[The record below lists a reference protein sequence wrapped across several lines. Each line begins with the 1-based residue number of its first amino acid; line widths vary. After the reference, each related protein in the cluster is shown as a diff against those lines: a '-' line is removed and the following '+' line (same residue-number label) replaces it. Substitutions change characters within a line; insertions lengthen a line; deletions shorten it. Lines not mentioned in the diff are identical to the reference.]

1 MKVIIGI
8 LIGIS
13 LMFAFQKIM
22 NDKDRPTFENSI
34 AYAEQSLPEQIPAD
48 FLVFYTQF
56 HSDSLY
62 QMKHINFP
70 LEGLPAYADST
81 ILAQG
86 NFRWEKEGW
95 EMHKNLDARKEEF
108 AKNLVVVNDGLIF
121 EFIPTG
127 GEKKLW
133 IERRFMKTNRE
144 WRMIYYSGLN
154 FRNIKLNDEF

>member
-1 MKVIIGI
+1 MKIIIGI

-22 NDKDRPTFENSI
+22 NDKDPATEQVQTPNAPGNSV
-34 AYAEQSLPEQIPAD
+34 AEIPAD

-56 HSDSLY
+56 HSDSSF
-62 QMKHINFP
+62 QMSHIDFP
-70 LEGLPAYADST
+70 LEGLPEYADST
-81 ILAQG
+81 ILAEG
-86 NFRWEKEGW
+86 NFKWQEENW
-95 EMHKNLDARKEEF
+95 EMHKNLDARKEDF
-108 AKNLVVVNDGLIF
+108 AKNLRVVSDGLIF

-133 IERRFMKTNRE
+133 IERRFLKSNGD

-154 FRNIKLNDEF
+154 YRQ

>member
-22 NDKDRPTFENSI
+22 NDKERPVEQVENVDTIGNS
-34 AYAEQSLPEQIPAD
+34 SEQIPAD

-56 HSDSLY
+56 HSDSSY
-62 QMKHINFP
+62 QMAHINFP
-70 LEGLPAYADST
+70 LEGLPEYADST

-86 NFRWEKEGW
+86 NFKWEKEGW
-95 EMHKNLDARKEEF
+95 NMHKNLDARKEEF
-108 AKNLVVVNDGLIF
+108 AKNLRVVSDGLIF
-121 EFIPTG
+121 ELIPTG

-133 IERRFMKTNRE
+133 IERRFMKTNGE

-154 FRNIKLNDEF
+154 FRK

>member
-1 MKVIIGI
+1 MKIIIGI

-13 LMFAFQKIM
+13 MMFAFQKIM
-22 NDKDRPTFENSI
+22 SEKDRSVDRIENIDTKANST
-34 AYAEQSLPEQIPAD
+34 EQIPAD

-56 HSDSLY
+56 HSDSIF
-62 QMKHINFP
+62 QITHIDFP
-70 LEGLPAYADST
+70 FEGLPEYADST

-86 NFRWEKEGW
+86 NFTWQKEDW
-95 EMHKNLDARKEEF
+95 EMHKNLDARKEDF
-108 AKNLVVVNDGLIF
+108 VKNLLQVSDGLIF

-133 IERRFMKTNRE
+133 IERRFMKTNGD

-154 FRNIKLNDEF
+154 YRK

>member
-1 MKVIIGI
+1 MKIIIGI

-22 NDKDRPTFENSI
+22 NDKNPTQEQVQATTTQVNS
-34 AYAEQSLPEQIPAD
+34 AADIPSD

-56 HSDSLY
+56 HSDSSY
-62 QMKHINFP
+62 QMQHINFP
-70 LEGLPAYADST
+70 LEGLPEYADST
-81 ILAQG
+81 ILAEG

-95 EMHKNLDARKEEF
+95 QIHKNLDARKEEF
-108 AKNLVVVNDGLIF
+108 VQNLRLVSDGLIF

-133 IERRFMKTNRE
+133 IERRFMKTNGE

-154 FRNIKLNDEF
+154 FRK

>member
-22 NDKDRPTFENSI
+22 NDKGPATPEVQATTSPNNSV
-34 AYAEQSLPEQIPAD
+34 AEVPAD

-56 HSDSLY
+56 HSDSSF
-62 QMKHINFP
+62 QMAHIDFP
-70 LEGLPAYADST
+70 LEGLPEYADST
-81 ILAQG
+81 ILAEG
-86 NFRWEKEGW
+86 NFKWQEEDW
-95 EMHKNLDARKEEF
+95 EMHKNLDARKEDF
-108 AKNLVVVNDGLIF
+108 AKNLRVVSDGLIF

-133 IERRFMKTNRE
+133 IERRFLKSNGE

-154 FRNIKLNDEF
+154 YRN

>member
-1 MKVIIGI
+1 MKIIIGI

-22 NDKDRPTFENSI
+22 NDKDPATEQVQTPNAPGNSV
-34 AYAEQSLPEQIPAD
+34 AEIPAD

-56 HSDSLY
+56 HSDSSF
-62 QMKHINFP
+62 QMSHIDFP
-70 LEGLPAYADST
+70 LEGLPEYADST
-81 ILAQG
+81 ILAEG
-86 NFRWEKEGW
+86 NFKWQEENWEI
-95 EMHKNLDARKEEF
+95 HKNLDARKEDF
-108 AKNLVVVNDGLIF
+108 AKNLTVVSDGLIF

-133 IERRFMKTNRE
+133 IERRFLKSNGD

-154 FRNIKLNDEF
+154 YRQ

>member
-22 NDKDRPTFENSI
+22 NDKDRPVENM
-34 AYAEQSLPEQIPAD
+34 ETVDTKGNLPEQIPAD

-56 HSDSLY
+56 HSDSSY
-62 QMKHINFP
+62 QMKHIDFP
-70 LEGLPAYADST
+70 LEGLPEYADST

-86 NFRWEKEGW
+86 NFTWQEEDW
-95 EMHKNLDARKEEF
+95 EMHKNLDARKEDF
-108 AKNLVVVNDGLIF
+108 AKNLREVSDGLIF

-127 GEKKLW
+127 GDKKLW
-133 IERRFMKTNRE
+133 IERRFMKTNGE

-154 FRNIKLNDEF
+154 YRK

>member
-1 MKVIIGI
+1 MKIIIGI

-22 NDKDRPTFENSI
+22 NDKDPATEQVQTPNAPGNSV
-34 AYAEQSLPEQIPAD
+34 AEIPAD

-56 HSDSLY
+56 HSDSSF
-62 QMKHINFP
+62 QMSHIDFP
-70 LEGLPAYADST
+70 LEGLPEYADST
-81 ILAQG
+81 ILAEG
-86 NFRWEKEGW
+86 NFKWQEENW
-95 EMHKNLDARKEEF
+95 EMHKNLDARKEDF
-108 AKNLVVVNDGLIF
+108 AKNLTVVSDGLIF

-133 IERRFMKTNRE
+133 IERRFLKSNGD

-154 FRNIKLNDEF
+154 YRQ

>member
-22 NDKDRPTFENSI
+22 NDKNPTSEEIQSTASLDNSV
-34 AYAEQSLPEQIPAD
+34 ADVPAD

-56 HSDSLY
+56 HSDSSF
-62 QMKHINFP
+62 QMAHIDFP
-70 LEGLPAYADST
+70 LEGLPEYADST
-81 ILAQG
+81 ILANG
-86 NFRWEKEGW
+86 NFKWQEEDWEL
-95 EMHKNLDARKEEF
+95 HKNLDARKENF
-108 AKNLVVVNDGLIF
+108 AQNLRVVSDGLIF

-127 GEKKLW
+127 GDKKLW
-133 IERRFMKTNRE
+133 IERRFMKTSGE

-154 FRNIKLNDEF
+154 YRN